1 MSRRARDRQRGV
13 AAIELGLILPI
24 LCFLIFG
31 LIDYGYWFTID
42 LAATNAVREGARIAT
57 TYAGDCPNASATS
70 AGAAAITSYMSNSG
84 LSALGGNANCVCA
97 EVAASPQFTC
107 NFNVVFARLTGYS
120 LVPMP
125 GGSGNSTSV
134 TTTAV
139 MRGTP

>member
-1 MSRRARDRQRGV
+1 MRRCARDRQRGV
-13 AAIELGLILPI
+13 AAIEFGLILPI

-31 LIDYGYWFTID
+31 LIDYGYWFTVD

-70 AGAAAITSYMSNSG
+70 AGATAITTYMNNSG
-84 LSALGGNANCVCA
+84 LSGLGGTATCACA
-97 EVAASPQFTC
+97 EIAASPQFTC
-107 NFNVVFARLTGYS
+107 NFDVDFQRLTGYS

-125 GGSGNSTSV
+125 GGGGQSTSV
-134 TTTAV
+134 HTTAV